1 MPRRGRL
8 WKDHPR
14 VCGEHPAAADA
25 SAGTGGGSSP
35 RMRGARTA
43 IFGRPTSGR
52 IIPAYAGSTRTADT
66 VMCLWGDHSAYAGST
81 VVLGS
86 EGWQGRDHPRVCG
99 EHLFTSSILFVLE
112 GSSPRMRG
120 AHFGLAGQPW
130 VSWIIPAYAGSTWT
144 RAWAWSRSGDHPRVC
159 GEHVSAL

>member
-52 IIPAYAGSTRTADT
+52 IIPAYAGSTYLHCD
-66 VMCLWGDHSAYAGST
+66 D
-81 VVLGS
+81 VVVV
-86 EGWQGRDHPRVCG
+86 QDHPRVCG
-99 EHLFTSSILFVLE
+99 EHEIFGYDGSGTV

-120 AHFGLAGQPW
+120 AH
-130 VSWIIPAYAGSTWT
+130 
-144 RAWAWSRSGDHPRVC
+144 RHHRKD
-159 GEHVSAL
+159 